1 MKFKDNYYYYYS
13 IFNKIWVYLSFK
25 LIELENNNNSL
36 INSQIIIKEEGR

>member
-1 MKFKDNYYYYYS
+1 MKFKDNYYYYS
-13 IFNKIWVYLSFK
+13 IFNKILVYKSFK